1 VASPASERKPVQRP
15 ATPVRRPAGR
25 GRHPLPARA
34 TRQVSLDGLN
44 DHLGYLVRRA
54 QIWIFQDFIRTLAPV
69 DIRPG
74 QYSALTV
81 IKANPGLSQMALA
94 QALGIERARVV
105 HLIDALEARR
115 LVKRQSS
122 RHDRR
127 SHALHLTAEGQRA
140 MVRIRDL
147 ALQHEKRVTD
157 LVGAGNHKMLL
168 RLFSVFAGS

>member
-1 VASPASERKPVQRP
+1 VANSTPQRKLAQKAAPPA
-15 ATPVRRPAGR
+15 RRPAR
-25 GRHPLPARA
+25 RTRRALPART
-34 TRQVSLDGLN
+34 TRQVSLDGLT

-54 QIWIFQDFIRTLAPV
+54 QIWIFQDFIRTLASV

-81 IKANPGLSQMALA
+81 INANPGLSQMALA

-127 SHALHLTAEGQRA
+127 SHALHLTADGQRA